1 MRHTENIE
9 KLIKHFYVRKRSAV
23 KTTAELD
30 QRIVRDAMLTQ
41 KTTKAEPSAAMR
53 SELWRMIMQSRMT
66 KYATVAVI
74 VFVMIVGIVE
84 LGKPIGASKVF
95 AVAMDNIR
103 QARTFSCIEMFEVT
117 YEDDGKEGTYLLKQK
132 WMFKEPDWRRHEELT
147 SPWPQ
152 YVGEV
157 TISDYGTRQELS
169 FRPAEK
175 TARLRDLISDYT
187 IDKNTGELKLTQLNT
202 RLRDRILEWS
212 AGAVEDCGN
221 VVLDGQSMRM
231 LQSHHDN
238 RITTVW
244 VDPQTNDPVQVEHQ
258 WTDESRSPVMITAIQ
273 IDVELDDDLFSL
285 EPPEGYTLSV
295 DEPGW
300 PDYKRKL
307 MTKVMHLGLWCVV
320 YAGDNNDQFPGE
332 LADLVTYGI
341 ITEEVLNRVLA
352 SPDNPDGPPVIRY
365 RKPDTDGTDW
375 STEVTLYE
383 IYDQWPE
390 EGVVA
395 CFMDGH
401 SELIVDQ
408 NRFEELIK

>member
-1 MRHTENIE
+1 MKRIENIE
-9 KLIKHFYVRKRSAV
+9 KLVKRFCIRKRSAV
-23 KTTAELD
+23 KTNTELD
-30 QRIVRDAMLTQ
+30 ERIVHDAILAQ
-41 KTTKAEPSAAMR
+41 KTTKT
-53 SELWRMIMQSRMT
+53 ELSGTIRPVPWRMIMHSRMS
-66 KYATVAVI
+66 KYAAVAVI
-74 VFVMIVGIVE
+74 IFVMIVGIVE

-95 AVAMDNIR
+95 ATAMNNIR
-103 QARTFSCIEMFEVT
+103 QARTFSCIEMFEAS
-117 YEDDGKEGTYLLKQK
+117 YEDDEKSGKYMMKQK
-132 WMFKEPDWRRHEELT
+132 WMFKEPDLKRHEKLT

-169 FRPAEK
+169 FRPVEK
-175 TARLRDLISDYT
+175 TARLRDLVSDYT

-212 AGAVEDCGN
+212 AGAVEDHGN
-221 VVLDGQSMRM
+221 VTLEEQSVRM

-238 RITTVW
+238 RITTIW
-244 VDPQTNDPVQVEHQ
+244 VDPQTNYPVQVEHK

-273 IDVELDDDLFSL
+273 IDVKLDDDLFSL

-320 YAGDNNDQFPGE
+320 YAGDNNNQFPGE
-332 LADLVTYGI
+332 LADLVTSGI
-341 ITEEVLNRVLA
+341 ITEEVLNKVLA
-352 SPDNPDGPPVIRY
+352 SPDNPEGPPVIRY
-365 RKPDTDGTDW
+365 RKPDTASTDW

-390 EGVVA
+390 EGVVV